1 MADQVIGITIKG
13 IGDFSDVVN
22 NVNNVQ
28 RALTKLKLPDKLGN
42 NLTKNIS
49 SFHSEYEKYQK
60 KISEGIKTQGDYNQV
75 EKSLNRMR
83 SLYQEIG
90 QDVTKLGKLD
100 TDSLLNLDLG
110 EFKQLRNEISGIE
123 KEINKIQIGKINSET
138 IKTPMDAL
146 RKSLKGKKFSEKDT
160 GLLDQLIGN
169 VKSGKIQEAKAVFN
183 ELEAAVKRITPS
195 KNEKGDFI
203 GGVVGKLNPNNAK
216 AATEAIEQLGRT
228 LSSADGQTEPLTQ
241 ALDKLQ
247 VELQETKDKAS
258 GEILNESNNFGKT
271 VNEVEKVTDALK
283 NMHQEEFSFNRQALD
298 IDRQIQSYFGLTQ
311 MIRKV
316 GDIARDAFSTVKELD
331 AAMTETAVVTNF
343 DVGDMW
349 NMLPTYTEQANQLG
363 STIKDV
369 YEAATLYYQQGLNTN
384 QAMGLANET
393 LKMARIAG
401 MDAAEATD
409 MMTSALRGFNM
420 EINQA
425 SAQKV
430 NDIYSQLAAVTA
442 SDTREIGTAM
452 EKTASLASSANMKIE
467 TTSAFL
473 AQMIETTREA
483 PENLGT
489 AMKTIIARFQEM
501 KQDPT
506 KLVDSEGVAMDVNK
520 IDTALKTIG
529 VQLTNTKGEF
539 RDLDDV
545 FLDISAKWDTL
556 SQGQQRYIAT
566 TAAGSRQQ
574 SRFIAMMSN
583 YDRTMELV
591 NEANNS
597 AGASQKQFEKT
608 MDSMSSKLNR
618 LKNAWDQFT
627 MGLMNNQIL
636 KTGVDALTGFFSVVN
651 KIIDVV
657 GKIPPDP
664 FKGIT
669 KSLLTLGAT
678 LTGLNFAKSVNNF
691 IYNRKEAG

>member
-1 MADQVIGITIKG
+1 MADQVLNVTIKG

-100 TDSLLNLDLG
+100 MDSLLNLDLG

-169 VKSGKIQEAKAVFN
+169 VKSGKVQEAQAVLK
-183 ELEAAVKRITPS
+183 ELDNAVKKITPP
-195 KNEKGDFI
+195 KDADGNFIEK
-203 GGVVGKLNPNNAK
+203 VVGKLNPDNAK
-216 AATEAIEQLGRT
+216 NATKAINELKQT
-228 LSSADGQTEPLTQ
+228 FQTIDDDDGVKTLTQ
-241 ALDKLQ
+241 ALDQLQ
-247 VELQETKDKAS
+247 TELEETKNKTK
-258 GEILNESNNFGKT
+258 GEILGDTNNF
-271 VNEVEKVTDALK
+271 NEAQKDVESVTKALK
-283 NMHQEEFSFNRQALD
+283 DMHKEEFNFTRQAQD

-316 GDIARDAFSTVKELD
+316 GDIARDAFNTVKELD

-343 DVGDMW
+343 SVGDMW
-349 NMLPTYTEQANQLG
+349 EMLPTYTEQANQLG

-369 YEAATLYYQQGLNTN
+369 YDAATLYYQQGLNTN

-409 MMTSALRGFNM
+409 MMTAALRGFNM
-420 EINQA
+420 EINQT

-506 KLVDSEGVAMDVNK
+506 KLIDSEGVAMDVNK
-520 IDTALKTIG
+520 IDTALKSIG
-529 VQLTNTKGEF
+529 VALTNTKGEF

-545 FLDISAKWDTL
+545 FLDISAKWDSL

-583 YDRTMELV
+583 YDRTM
-591 NEANNS
+591 
-597 AGASQKQFEKT
+597 
-608 MDSMSSKLNR
+608 
-618 LKNAWDQFT
+618 
-627 MGLMNNQIL
+627 
-636 KTGVDALTGFFSVVN
+636 
-651 KIIDVV
+651 
-657 GKIPPDP
+657 
-664 FKGIT
+664 
-669 KSLLTLGAT
+669 
-678 LTGLNFAKSVNNF
+678 
-691 IYNRKEAG
+691 